1 MDLSYIETFLHVAEV
16 GTLTKAAEDLQY
28 AQSTVTSQIQALEKE
43 LGYPLLERVGR
54 KCYLTDAGRDFL
66 AYANDLQYI
75 LQKARNIKKQSEDTP
90 FSLRIGILE
99 SLLFS
104 TMIDLV
110 PLFKE
115 KYTHAELFLRIG
127 TAAELVEMLKQNQ
140 LDVVYLSSGLNVD
153 STLSCLYKQEERMV
167 FVTSSHHPLAGRER
181 LSLQEIFAYPLIAT
195 ESSGYCCQTLQSL
208 AANEE
213 LELHPSI
220 TINDIDAISLLLRDE
235 QSFSFLPEC
244 SVSKHLQNTSLTTLD
259 VDFPIPTYY
268 SQVLLRKSQWVSPP
282 MEHLIS
288 LIAALKPSAAASIGN
303 GQQQKHL

>member
-1 MDLSYIETFLHVAEV
+1 MDLSYIRTFLHVAEV
-16 GTLTKAAEDLQY
+16 GNFTHAAEDLQY

-43 LGYPLLERVGR
+43 LGFPLFERMGR

-66 AYANDLQYI
+66 TYANDIQYI
-75 LQKARNIKKQSEDTP
+75 LQKAANIRTQSGNTP
-90 FSLRIGILE
+90 FSLRIGMLE

-115 KYTHAELFLRIG
+115 NYPEAELFLRIG
-127 TAAELVEMLKQNQ
+127 TAAELTEMLKQNL
-140 LDVVYLSSGLNVD
+140 LDMVYLSSGLNVD
-153 STLSCLYKQEERMV
+153 STLTCLYKQEERMV
-167 FVTSSHHPLAGRER
+167 FVTSSRHPLATKAA
-181 LSLQEIFAYPLIAT
+181 LSLQEIFTYPLITT

-208 AANEE
+208 AANAE

-220 TINDIDAISLLLRDE
+220 TINDIDAISLLLRDD

-259 VDFPIPTYY
+259 VDIPIPTYY
-268 SQVLLRKSQWVSPP
+268 SQVLLRKSQWISPP

-288 LIAALKPSAAASIGN
+288 LIATLTPAKAASISGE
-303 GQQQKHL
+303 Q